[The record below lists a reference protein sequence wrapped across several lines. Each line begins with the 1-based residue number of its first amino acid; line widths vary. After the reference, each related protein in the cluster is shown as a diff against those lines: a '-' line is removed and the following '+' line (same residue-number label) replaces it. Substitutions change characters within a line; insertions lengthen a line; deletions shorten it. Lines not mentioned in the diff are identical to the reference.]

1 MKFSLIQITEEK
13 DGKISGWWIQD
24 HIGTLASARQKT
36 DATEKANRNHIK
48 IGIVEQVSTTVPQL
62 AGIFHNLVKLI

>member
-1 MKFSLIQITEEK
+1 MKLSLIQITE
-13 DGKISGWWIQD
+13 
-24 HIGTLASARQKT
+24 
-36 DATEKANRNHIK
+36 EKANRNHIK